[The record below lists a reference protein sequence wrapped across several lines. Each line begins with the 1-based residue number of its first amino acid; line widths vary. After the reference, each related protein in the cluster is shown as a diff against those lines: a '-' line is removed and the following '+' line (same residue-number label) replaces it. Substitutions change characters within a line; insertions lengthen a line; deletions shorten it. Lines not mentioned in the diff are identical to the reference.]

1 MTLARMNRAG
11 VAGMSMDDLFIL
23 LRWVVEELT
32 QRLARPTA
40 DPNEIGVWVGMPG
53 PRTPPA
59 PEPEAHP

>member
-1 MTLARMNRAG
+1 MTLARMNRSG

-32 QRLARPTA
+32 SRLARPTS

-53 PRTPPA
+53 PRTPPP
-59 PEPEAHP
+59 PEPEADP